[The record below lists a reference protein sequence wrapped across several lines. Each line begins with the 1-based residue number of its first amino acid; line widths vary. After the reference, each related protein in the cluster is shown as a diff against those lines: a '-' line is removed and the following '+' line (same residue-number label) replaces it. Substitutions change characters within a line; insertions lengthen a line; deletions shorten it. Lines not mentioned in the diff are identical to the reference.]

1 MKIIESIDELKV
13 GDKIDAV
20 TRPKSYDDYG
30 IVYILVEHVLYTA
43 KIISVSYIDYK
54 GKIIATA
61 SFSIPH
67 SFVTFKFYE
76 P

>member
-30 IVYILVEHVLYTA
+30 IVYLVVESISYSKKMIIA
-43 KIISVSYIDYK
+43 KFVDYK
-54 GKIIATA
+54 GRLISRNYIN
-61 SFSIPH
+61 IPH